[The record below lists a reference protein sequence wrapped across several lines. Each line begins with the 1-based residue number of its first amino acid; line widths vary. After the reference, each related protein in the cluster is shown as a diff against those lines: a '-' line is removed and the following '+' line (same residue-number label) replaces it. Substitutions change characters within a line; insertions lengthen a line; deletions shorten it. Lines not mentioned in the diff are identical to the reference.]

1 MNGRV
6 IAVRLASIIVAAG
19 PPHSIKVL
27 PMRFPFDVCTVT
39 RAVFVGATA
48 LLTLLAAPKLTSA
61 ATTLTVCAN
70 GCAYADLQL
79 AINDAQ
85 PGDTILL
92 RAGETFVGNFI
103 LPDKAGP
110 DGAPILIR
118 SDAPASAVP
127 PAGTRLVPS
136 GYPGA
141 NTSLSALARLKGV
154 GGMWKTTPVLQTAP
168 SAHGYRLQFID
179 IDGVAQEGWG
189 TLVEFGTNTDA
200 QTSLTAVP
208 YDIVLDRVF
217 VHGHP
222 TKGQK
227 RCIALNGRAQ
237 EVLNSYVSACAHF
250 ALDSQAIAGFNG
262 PGPFRIINNYLE
274 ASTENVMFGGAD
286 PKIANL
292 IPSDIE
298 IKRNHFYKPLAWR
311 NPVLPPPSAAPG
323 VTTIAGGGALAV
335 GTHYFT
341 VVAVLSSGGDVALS
355 AKSPQAAVA
364 VRTSGSTVTLKWPA
378 VAKADTYRIYRGT
391 SSGVQTRYLE
401 TTGPV
406 TSFAYTGRGELTGT
420 APSQGKLWNVKNL
433 LELKNAQRVAID
445 GNIFEHSWAASQ
457 KGYAI
462 LFKSL
467 NQNGTAPWAVVRDV
481 SLTNNI
487 IRHVAGAV
495 DILGTDYTHTSGR
508 TARIMIRNNLVYDVS
523 STWGVS
529 HFLLMTGAPED
540 VTLDHNTIY
549 QNGMIVLA
557 DGAPIPRFTM
567 TNNVAPHQDYG
578 IFGSGK
584 SFGNGAIAYYFPN
597 SVFRRNAIGGAN
609 ASVYPPDN
617 YYPNMTTFNAQFVNV
632 ATPDLRLVAGS
643 LFNNLGTDGKNLGV
657 DFSALDAA
665 MKGQPIDD
673 PDDGSGGDGG
683 GHLPFGG
690 TAAEV
695 PGIVE
700 AEDFDTGGSD
710 VAYRDSSSGN
720 SGGKYRVADHVDIEV
735 ASDTGGGYDVGWVSS
750 GEWLKYTV
758 TVAAAGTYDLEF
770 RVASAGAGG
779 TFHLEADTVDL
790 TGRLTVP
797 NTGGW
802 QEWTTIRK
810 SGVGLKAGK
819 QVWRL
824 VMDTNGATNAVGNF
838 NFLRVAPRSGGL
850 PYGGTAPTLPGS
862 VVQAENFDE
871 GASGVAYKD
880 ITSSNTGGKYRTTGV
895 DIGASTDSGGGFN
908 VGWTA
913 PGEWLNYTVNVS
925 TAGVYDIEVRVAS
938 LGTGGTFHIAVDGVD
953 KTGRL
958 TVPNTGGWQT
968 YTTVRKS
975 GVSLSAGLQVW
986 RLVMDTNGSTT
997 GAVGNFNYLRLAGG
1011 ALSTPFEG
1019 TRVSLPGTIQ
1029 AENFDEGGAAR
1040 AYADASSGN
1049 AGGDYRT
1056 TDVDIEGTS
1065 DGGTGHNVGWS
1076 SPGEWLNYSVSVATA
1091 GTYDVEVRVASPG
1104 SGGTFHIEVNGAN
1117 LTGSMTVPNTGG
1129 WQTWSTVRKTGV
1141 ALTAGPQVWRL
1152 VMDAKGESTSV
1163 GNFNFIRV
1171 VGPR

>member
-1 MNGRV
+1 M
-6 IAVRLASIIVAAG
+6 AVLSLLAS
-19 PPHSIKVL
+19 PE
-27 PMRFPFDVCTVT
+27 R
-39 RAVFVGATA
+39 
-48 LLTLLAAPKLTSA
+48 TSA
-61 ATTLTVCAN
+61 ATLSVCAN
-70 GCAYADLQL
+70 GCVYTDLPV
-79 AINDAQ
+79 AIDAAQ

-92 RAGETFVGNFI
+92 TAGETYGGTFV

-110 DGAPILIR
+110 DGAPIVIR
-118 SDAPASAVP
+118 SDAAAAAVP
-127 PAGTRLVPS
+127 AAGTRLVPN
-136 GYPGA
+136 GYPGG
-141 NTSLSALARLKGV
+141 NTALNALARLKGV
-154 GGMWKTTPVLQTAP
+154 GGIWKTTPVLQTAP
-168 SAHGYRLQFID
+168 GAHGYRLQFID

-200 QTSLTAVP
+200 QTSLATVP

-262 PGPFRIINNYLE
+262 PGPFRIVNNYLE

-286 PKIANL
+286 PRIPNL

-298 IKRNHFYKPLAWR
+298 IKRNHFSKLLAWR
-311 NPVLPPPSAAPG
+311 NPVLAPPSSAPA
-323 VTTIAGGGALAV
+323 VTAIAGGGSLAA

-341 VVAVLSSGGDVALS
+341 VVAVLSAGGDQAMS
-355 AKSPQAAVA
+355 AKSPQRLLVVPNNA
-364 VRTSGSTVTLKWPA
+364 SKVTLTWPA
-378 VAKADTYRIYRGT
+378 VAKADSYRIYRGT
-391 SSGVQTRYLE
+391 ASGTQTRYLQ

-406 TSFAYTGRGELTGT
+406 TSFVYTGAGEITGT
-420 APSQGKLWNVKNL
+420 APTQGKLWNVKNL

-445 GNIFEHSWAASQ
+445 GNIFEHNWTASQ

-462 LFKSL
+462 LFKSV
-467 NQNGTAPWAVVRDV
+467 NQNGGAPWAVVRDV
-481 SLTNNI
+481 TLTNNI

-495 DILGTDYTHTSGR
+495 EILGTDYNYPSGR
-508 TARIMIRNNLVYDVS
+508 TSRIMIRNNLAYDLS
-523 STWGVS
+523 STWGAV
-529 HFLLMTGAPED
+529 HFMVMTGAPED
-540 VTLDHNTIY
+540 VTVDHNTIY
-549 QNGMIVLA
+549 QERMIVLA

-567 TNNVAPHQDYG
+567 TNNIAPHNDYG

-584 SFGNGAIAYYFPN
+584 SFGNSAIAYYFPN
-597 SVFRRNAIGGAN
+597 SVFRRNAIGGAP
-609 ASVYPPDN
+609 ASVYPTDN
-617 YYPNMTTFNAQFVNV
+617 YYPDMTTFNAQFVNV
-632 ATPDLRLVAGS
+632 ATPDLRLVAGTI
-643 LFNNLGTDGKNLGV
+643 FNNLGTDGKDLGA
-657 DFSALDAA
+657 DFAAIDAA
-665 MKGQPIDD
+665 MKGAPVSD
-673 PDDGSGGDGG
+673 PGDGSGGGG
-683 GHLPFGG
+683 GPLPIEG
-690 TAAEV
+690 TPAEV
-695 PGIVE
+695 PGIIQ
-700 AEDFDTGGSD
+700 AEDFDIGGSD

-720 SGGKYRVADHVDIEV
+720 SGGRYRLTDHVDIEV
-735 ASDTGGGYDVGWVSS
+735 ASDSGGGYDVGWVAG

-758 TVAAAGTYDLEF
+758 TVDAAGTYDLEF

-802 QEWTTIRK
+802 QNWTTVRK
-810 SGVGLKAGK
+810 SGVALKAGK
-819 QVWRL
+819 QIWRL
-824 VMDTNGATNAVGNF
+824 AMDTNGATNAVGNF
-838 NFLRVAPRSGGL
+838 NYLRVVPGSGGT
-850 PYGGTAPTLPGS
+850 PYQGTAPTLPGA

-880 ITSSNTGGKYRTTGV
+880 TTSANIGGKHRTTGV

-925 TAGVYDIEVRVAS
+925 AAGVYDIEVRVAS
-938 LGTGGTFHIAVDGVD
+938 LGTGGTFHLLVDGVD

-958 TVPNTGGWQT
+958 TVPNTGGWQR
-968 YTTVRKS
+968 YTTVRTS

-986 RLVMDTNGSTT
+986 RLFMDTNGPTT

-1011 ALSTPFEG
+1011 AVSTPFEG

-1029 AENFDEGGAAR
+1029 AEDFDEGGASR
-1040 AYADASSGN
+1040 AYADASPGN

-1056 TDVDIEGTS
+1056 TDVDIEGNS
-1065 DGGTGHNVGWS
+1065 DGGTGYNVGWS
-1076 SPGEWLNYSVSVATA
+1076 SPGEWLNYSVDVATA

-1117 LTGSMTVPNTGG
+1117 LTGPMSVPNTGG
-1129 WQTWSTVRKTGV
+1129 WQIWSTVRKTGV

-1152 VMDAKGESTSV
+1152 VMDAKGASTSV

-1171 VGPR
+1171 AGPR